1 MQKREKILLGILIT
15 IAFVFFGQKA
25 FSTLNSSN
33 KKNKNLVM
41 YKLEDLG
48 KNIKPPKGK
57 EESKTEMDISLYNKD
72 FFNKNAKKSNI
83 IALEPILEEIV
94 EGPGGFAAIIS
105 GNFVLAGDN
114 IYNYT
119 VEEITA
125 QKVIL
130 KTNGIKK
137 ILERK

>member
-15 IAFVFFGQKA
+15 IAFVFFGQKT
-25 FSTLNSSN
+25 FSNLNSSN

-130 KTNGIKK
+130 KINGIKK

>member
-130 KTNGIKK
+130 KINGIKK